1 MPAAL
6 SILDVLQC
14 TVSVL
19 VLLFALDVC
28 CSSML
33 FQGYGNHVQVFL
45 KNRHSM
51 MSLPGAATND
61 SVISDIFGKISFHSS
76 RSSQGMKDTLV
87 WWTQAW
93 WTRRAEQPCN
103 RKEGTEQNALSH
115 ETSNCAQNR
124 SSSVEGKEHLAT
136 ALLNQLISCSC
147 PASAWG
153 TVGLHYII
161 QHVAQRLASN
171 AEM

>member
-76 RSSQGMKDTLV
+76 RSSQGMKDTLCGGHKHGGHGG
-87 WWTQAW
+87 
-93 WTRRAEQPCN
+93 PS
-103 RKEGTEQNALSH
+103 SH
-115 ETSNCAQNR
+115 ATVKRAQNKMHSHMR
-124 SSSVEGKEHLAT
+124 RPI
-136 ALLNQLISCSC
+136 ALRI
-147 PASAWG
+147 G
-153 TVGLHYII
+153 
-161 QHVAQRLASN
+161 AQVWKAKSIWQQPS
-171 AEM
+171 